1 MSYSSTAVRFFTAPK
16 PLGDTM
22 NANTT
27 KNSESDSPAHA
38 VVRPN
43 LPTKQPSEEIA
54 KPHTPKSQGLTFAH
68 QDALPK
74 LPIPDLEDTCRRHL
88 EALRALQS
96 PREHED
102 SKAAVRDF
110 LKTDGPVLQ
119 ERLKAYAGSKTSYI
133 EQFWYDSYLNFDNP
147 VVLNLNPFFLLE
159 DDPTPARNHQVTR
172 AASLAVS
179 ALAFVRA
186 VRREELPADEV
197 RGTPLCMYQYSRL
210 FGTARVPTEN
220 GCIISQNPSAKHMVV
235 MCRGQFYW
243 FDVLDDNSDLIMSE
257 KDISLNLQV
266 IIEDATQTSIHHAAK
281 GALGV
286 LSTEN
291 RKVWSGLRDIM
302 TKDPGS
308 NNAECLNIV
317 DTALFILCL
326 DYTEPTTTAELCANM
341 LCGTSEVIKGVQ
353 VGTCTNRWYDKL
365 QIIVCKNGSAG
376 INFEHTGV
384 DGHTVL
390 RFASDLYTDTILRFA
405 KTINGRSPSL
415 WATTSPDP
423 SKRDPHS
430 FGNVSTTP
438 RKLEWDMTPELN
450 IAIRFAESHLSDLLY
465 QHEFQVLDFESF
477 GKNFITSMGF
487 SPDAFIQMAF
497 QAAYYGLYGRLEN
510 TYEPAMTKMFLH
522 GRTEAI
528 RTVTPECLDFVT
540 AFWGENSPDQKV
552 DALRT
557 ACQKHTALTKECSKG
572 QGPDRHLYALYCL
585 WQRSFDEG
593 VFLDSSSTGGYSS
606 PGDSQ
611 SQTPSQGI
619 ESPRLSS
626 PAPSED
632 SFSVGSSARY
642 RTITAPTPAIFAD
655 AGWDKINTTVL
666 STSNCGNPCLRHFG
680 FGPTSADG
688 FGIGYIIKDDS
699 ISICASS
706 KHRQTSRLMHTLEQY
721 LFEIRKLL
729 RATNHK
735 TKSPRTS
742 RARETEAM
750 AESLQ
755 TDSNRRGR
763 IVRGGGAHGADTPT
777 SAAESSYLED
787 DGMGGYGFFDAG
799 MLLHALKGLS
809 AEREQRGEKPARR
822 RGFTTTPLTAGYA
835 DTLPNLKI
843 GAHTKVL
850 FQGFT
855 GRQATANVKE
865 SLEWG
870 TKIVGGVKPGVEGEH
885 LGLPIFPSV
894 KAAQE
899 RAKPDASAIYVPGN
913 QTAKAIEEAIEAE
926 IPLVVAV
933 AEHVPIHDILRIHSM
948 LQTQSKTRLV
958 GANCP
963 GIISAIGKCRIGFQ
977 PLPCFAPGNVGIVAK
992 SGTLSYETVASTT
1005 RAGLGQSLCI
1015 SMGGDVLAGTNF
1027 VDALTIFENDPDT
1040 EGIILVGE
1048 IGGTAEMDAAEWIKD
1063 YRRRTVD
1070 PKPIMALVG
1079 GLEAPPG
1086 RIMGHAGAWVAPGEP
1101 DAEAKYQALER
1112 AGAVMVNHPEKFGEG
1127 MKILLA
1133 NQSSRPGTNPISG
1146 TRSQKRGFHT
1156 MRRVTPTSRMTTEH
1170 KRSLYI
1176 KQFQAFDILKQKS
1189 VRVNES
1195 SSESDFSIS
1204 ITVDRTALSP
1214 CIIVAPTAKSEPA
1227 RSLRIPFP
1235 YTQTKFNDS
1244 PIAATAAS
1252 HLNLPASANK
1262 KVEELVQALW
1272 EIYKEKE
1279 AFVLET
1285 RVGISADGTLEVH
1298 SARFGFDDAA
1308 FRSSGR
1314 QEDIHK
1320 LRNISEEVPEEVEAE
1335 KDGIVYVKLEGEGSV
1350 GTLVNGAGLAMNTV
1364 DALTIHGG
1372 HCANFLDTGGK
1383 ATSETVKSSFRVIT
1397 SDERVKAVFVNIFGG
1412 LTRCDMIAEGIILA
1426 FRDLNMK
1433 VPVVVR
1439 LRGTNEELGQKM
1451 IAESGLPL
1459 HAFDGFEEA
1468 AKKVIALAKGQ

>member
-1 MSYSSTAVRFFTAPK
+1 MSYSSMAVRFFTAPK
-16 PLGDTM
+16 PLGDSMDADTS
-22 NANTT
+22 
-27 KNSESDSPAHA
+27 KKYGSDPQGHT
-38 VVRPN
+38 VMRPN
-43 LPTKQPSEEIA
+43 VSTERPSSEVAEL
-54 KPHTPKSQGLTFAH
+54 HTPKSQGLTFAN
-68 QDALPK
+68 QDSLPK
-74 LPIPDLEDTCRRHL
+74 LPIPDLEDTCRRYINTL
-88 EALRALQS
+88 QGLQS
-96 PREHED
+96 PRDHEET
-102 SKAAVRDF
+102 KAAVRDF
-110 LKTDGPVLQ
+110 LKNDGPLLQ
-119 ERLKAYAGSKTSYI
+119 ERLKTYAGSKTSYI

-186 VRREELPADEV
+186 VRREELPPDAV

-210 FGTARVPTEN
+210 FGTARLPTDN
-220 GCIISQNPSAKHMVV
+220 GCVISQDPSAKHMVV

-243 FDVLDDNSDLIMSE
+243 FDVLDDNSDLIMTE

-266 IIEDATQTSIHHAAK
+266 IIEDAAQTPLHEAAK

-302 TKDPGS
+302 TKDSRS

-317 DTALFILCL
+317 DTALFV
-326 DYTEPTTTAELCANM
+326 YVSTAQSLPPHPSFVLICF
-341 LCGTSEVIKGVQ
+341 V
-353 VGTCTNRWYDKL
+353 L
-365 QIIVCKNGSAG
+365 QIIVCENGSAG

-390 RFASDLYTDTILRFA
+390 RFASDVYTDTILRFA
-405 KTINGRSPSL
+405 RTINGQSPSL
-415 WATTSPDP
+415 WATSSPDP
-423 SKRDPHS
+423 AKRDPQS

-450 IAIRFAESHLSDLLY
+450 IALRFAESHLSDLLC
-465 QHEFQVLDFESF
+465 QHEFQVLDFEGF

-497 QAAYYGLYGRLEN
+497 QAAYYGLYGRVEN

-522 GRTEAI
+522 GRTEAV
-528 RTVTPECLDFVT
+528 RTVTTECIDFVT
-540 AFWGENSPDQKV
+540 AFWGENAAEQKV
-552 DALRT
+552 DALRV
-557 ACQKHTALTKECSKG
+557 ACKKHTDATKECSKG

-593 VFLDSSSTGGYSS
+593 LFPDTSSTGGYSS
-606 PGDSQ
+606 PGETQ
-611 SQTPSQGI
+611 SQTQSQGPG
-619 ESPRLSS
+619 SPKLSS
-626 PAPSED
+626 SSLSD
-632 SFSVGSSARY
+632 DGLSSLGSSARAY
-642 RTITAPTPAIFAD
+642 RTTSTPTPAIFAD
-655 AGWDKINTTVL
+655 AGWDKINNTVL

-706 KHRQTSRLMHTLEQY
+706 KHRQTSRLMHTLESY

-729 RATNHK
+729 RATNRK
-735 TKSPRTS
+735 ATSPRTS
-742 RARETEAM
+742 RARETEAL

-755 TDSNRRGR
+755 SESHRRGR
-763 IVRGGGAHGADTPT
+763 IVRGGGAQGVDTPT
-777 SAAESSYLED
+777 SAADSSFMED

-799 MLLHALKGLS
+799 MLLHALKGLN

-822 RGFTTTPLTAGYA
+822 RRFTTTPRTASYA

-843 GAHTKVL
+843 GAHTRVL

-885 LGLPIFPSV
+885 LGLPVFPSV

-1027 VDALTIFENDPDT
+1027 VDALTLFENDPDT
-1040 EGIILVGE
+1040 RGIILVGE

-1063 YRRRTVD
+1063 YRNRTVD
-1070 PKPIMALVG
+1070 PKPIIALVG

-1086 RIMGHAGAWVAPGEP
+1086 RIMGHAGAWAAPGEP
-1101 DAEAKYQALER
+1101 DAETKYRALER

-1127 MKILLA
+1127 MKTLFA
-1133 NQSSRPGTNPISG
+1133 NQSSRPGTSPMSG
-1146 TRSQKRGFHT
+1146 TSSQKRGFHT
-1156 MRRVTPTSRMTTEH
+1156 MRRVTPISRPTTEH
-1170 KRSLYI
+1170 KRNLYI

-1189 VRVNES
+1189 VLVNDTAAS
-1195 SSESDFSIS
+1195 SDSSISVS

-1214 CIIVAPTAKSEPA
+1214 CIIASPASEFKPA
-1227 RSLRIPFP
+1227 QSQKFPFP
-1235 YTQTKFNDS
+1235 YNQTKLDS
-1244 PIAATAAS
+1244 SIIAAVAS
-1252 HLNLPASANK
+1252 HLSLPDSSH
-1262 KVEELVQALW
+1262 EQLSGIVQALW

-1279 AFVLET
+1279 AFTLET
-1285 RVGISADGTLEVH
+1285 RIGISTDGTLEIH
-1298 SARFGFDDAA
+1298 AARFGFDDAA

-1320 LRNISEEVPEEVEAE
+1320 LRNKSEEVPEEVEAE
-1335 KDGIVYVKLEGEGSV
+1335 KDGIVYVKLEGEGSI

-1383 ATSETVKSSFRVIT
+1383 ATSETVKASFRVIC
-1397 SDERVKAVFVNIFGG
+1397 SDTRVKAVFVNIFGG